1 MKIAQIVCTFPPYNG
16 GMGNVVFSLASE
28 LIKQGEEVVVF
39 TPDYYQKKEIKD
51 SEAEPEP
58 THTEA
63 INNNLDFVKRLE
75 PSLQYGNA
83 AYLPEIARELD
94 QFDIVHLHYP
104 FFGVANLVRKWKL
117 KNPQK
122 KLVVTYHMDTRG
134 FGWKG
139 LFFKYYGY
147 FWLPKILQ
155 SADCLLATSLDY
167 LKVSLAGE
175 HYQKYPEK
183 WLELPLG
190 VDTQK
195 FLPREKPET
204 LVQSLGLD
212 KNLPTILFVGGMDE
226 AHYFKGVPVLLKAL
240 YLLKQNN
247 FACQTVLVGEG
258 NLKNEFKLLSKSL
271 GLEKQVVFADN
282 VDNENLPYFYNSA
295 DLFVL
300 PSTTAGEAFGLVLLE
315 AMSSGI
321 PIIASDL
328 PGVRQIAKL
337 AGDTVPANQPE
348 TLAQEIFD
356 FFSLNTDELQLL
368 KQQARQVAE
377 EKFAWSK
384 LTSRLRQIYQQLD
397 TTSKK

>member
-1 MKIAQIVCTFPPYNG
+1 MRIAHIVCTYPPYYG
-16 GMGNVVFSLASE
+16 GMGNVVFNLTSK

-39 TPDYYQKKEIKD
+39 TPDYYKRAEIKD
-51 SEAEPEP
+51 VEAEPESI
-58 THTEA
+58 HAEV

-83 AYLPEIARELD
+83 AYLPQIAKELD

-117 KNPQK
+117 KNPQN

-134 FGWKG
+134 LGWKG

-147 FWLPKILQ
+147 FWLPKILD
-155 SADCLLATSLDY
+155 SADCLLTTSLDY
-167 LKVSLAGE
+167 LKVSLASE
-175 HYQKYPEK
+175 HYQKHSEK

-195 FLPREKPET
+195 FQPREKSEV
-204 LVQSLGLD
+204 LWQSLGLN
-212 KNLPTILFVGGMDE
+212 KKLPTILFVGGMDE

-247 FACQTVLVGEG
+247 FVCQIVLVGEG
-258 NLKNEFKLLSKSL
+258 NLKAEFKLLSKSL
-271 GLEKQVVFADN
+271 GLENQVVFVDN
-282 VDNENLPYFYNSA
+282 VDNENLPYFYNLA

-321 PIIASDL
+321 PVIASDL

-337 AGDTVPANQPE
+337 AGETMPANQPE
-348 TLAQEIFD
+348 ALAQVIFD
-356 FFSLNTDELQLL
+356 FFSLNTDELQSL
-368 KQQARQVAE
+368 KQQARQVVE
-377 EKFAWSK
+377 EKFTWQMLASQLK
-384 LTSRLRQIYQQLD
+384 QIYQQLV
-397 TTSKK
+397 TKT